1 VITLDATSL
10 TETVGVEKFSW
21 RMEGDD
27 FSVAV
32 QIETRAFADLGPSKH
47 DHARFRMDA
56 REFAHGCER
65 ISRGRA
71 HAAASIIV
79 LLADRHDDSSTS
91 GAVCGNSP
99 SKRSS
104 GAPTPA
110 YLLRDMAERGSAT
123 TTWIDA
129 SR

>member
-1 VITLDATSL
+1 MITLDATSL

-21 RMEGDD
+21 RIQTKY

-32 QIETRAFADLGPSKH
+32 QIGTRAFADLGLSNH
-47 DHARFRMDA
+47 DHARFRMHVKESSD
-56 REFAHGCER
+56 GCER
-65 ISRGRA
+65 ISLGRA
-71 HAAASIIV
+71 RAPASFSE

-91 GAVCGNSP
+91 GAIFRDSP
-99 SKRSS
+99 SMRSS

-110 YLLRDMAERGSAT
+110 HLLRDMAERGSAI